1 MIVLFDRAESI
12 RDSIF
17 DVKFTLL
24 VAFALVVLV
33 IFIYLGKVRD
43 TVIPSIALPTSIIG
57 TFIAMYCFGYSI
69 DNLSLLALTLAIG
82 FIVDDAIVVLENI
95 VRRVE
100 QGDSPWH
107 ASLEGSKQISFTIL
121 SMTLSLAAVF
131 IPMLFMGGLIGKIFH
146 EFAVTLCVV
155 TLLSGVIS
163 LTLTPMLCSRFI
175 PPATDPQK
183 RKICGFLR

>member
-1 MIVLFDRAESI
+1 
-12 RDSIF
+12 
-17 DVKFTLL
+17 
-24 VAFALVVLV
+24 
-33 IFIYLGKVRD
+33 
-43 TVIPSIALPTSIIG
+43 
-57 TFIAMYCFGYSI
+57 GYSI

-100 QGDSPWH
+100 QGESPWK
-107 ASLEGSKQISFTIL
+107 ASLEGSKQISFTIV

-155 TLLSGVIS
+155 TLLSGIVS

-175 PPATDPQK
+175 PAHNEEKKGRIAAFSDKMNTFLLKGYEPSLNWVLRH
-183 RKICGFLR
+183 RKT